1 MDKNFLKQAIEQSK
15 IRSLESTKKAF
26 PSIPKMVSNLGNDVV
41 KTVQSVASGQ
51 PLKSDETEANHRRT
65 ICNSC
70 EFFNKS
76 QERCTKC
83 GCFMAVKV
91 YLKAANCP
99 IGKW

>member
-1 MDKNFLKQAIEQSK
+1 MDKNFLKQAIQESK
-15 IRSLESTKKAF
+15 IRSLQSSNKAF
-26 PSIPKMVSNLGNDVV
+26 SSIPRMVSNLGGDIL
-41 KTVQSVASGQ
+41 KTVKSVASGQ
-51 PLKSDETEANHRRT
+51 GLKSDDAEANQRKS

-91 YLKAANCP
+91 YLKASHCP